1 MDPKEVSD
9 LDLAF
14 PGDIL
19 EQGLLPAWED
29 VPEEF
34 KENSSWPNF
43 VSRLFFEGGEWPAVK
58 DGVDG
63 IKAKRHV
70 KACLGSFQPK
80 HEHKIAGVAWL
91 MSQWFEEPACQ
102 EKPSS

>member
-29 VPEEF
+29 VPEEL
-34 KENSSWPNF
+34 KEESSWPAF
-43 VSRLFFEGGEWPAVK
+43 VARMFYGDVGWPKVK
-58 DGVDG
+58 EGVDG
-63 IKAKRHV
+63 VKAKRHIMG
-70 KACLGSFQPK
+70 CLRSFQPK

-91 MSQWFEEPACQ
+91 MSQWFEEPTCE
-102 EKPSS
+102 EKPIF